1 MTEKHEFQVGCQ
13 KILEGAWHILKGFII
28 TTLGA
33 LWHSLK
39 SLRTDFL
46 KSKDWYGKAG
56 VLLAI
61 GIIIWIT
68 WNSVTDIYWSGYR
81 RLHSDWY
88 ADHYRSIA
96 AQEAA
101 DFFDLYSQKFIERD
115 CDFMRKVG
123 ADEAMYDKYG
133 RTEYEKGFYDCNN
146 YYKGINAKYYLPI
159 EVEAIIESAN
169 KRRIRGKAIVL
180 RVMEDGRHIAS
191 AQYFELWKVRDW
203 ELWHFNASS
212 RNGSPKIPLE
222 TTTEL

>member
-1 MTEKHEFQVGCQ
+1 
-13 KILEGAWHILKGFII
+13 
-28 TTLGA
+28 
-33 LWHSLK
+33 
-39 SLRTDFL
+39 
-46 KSKDWYGKAG
+46 
-56 VLLAI
+56 
-61 GIIIWIT
+61 
-68 WNSVTDIYWSGYR
+68 
-81 RLHSDWY
+81 
-88 ADHYRSIA
+88 
-96 AQEAA
+96 
-101 DFFDLYSQKFIERD
+101 
-115 CDFMRKVG
+115 
-123 ADEAMYDKYG
+123 MYDKYG

-146 YYKGINAKYYLPI
+146 YYKGINAKYYFPI

>member
-1 MTEKHEFQVGCQ
+1 MHL
-13 KILEGAWHILKGFII
+13 IKGFALS
-28 TTLGA
+28 TLGTIWHVLTS
-33 LWHSLK
+33 LWED
-39 SLRTDFL
+39 LR
-46 KSKDWYGKAG
+46 KAKNGFEMFG
-56 VLLAI
+56 VFVAVVIVGLIA
-61 GIIIWIT
+61 
-68 WNSVTDIYWSGYR
+68 WNSLSDMYWAAYR
-81 RLHSDWY
+81 RMHNSWY
-88 ADHYRSIA
+88 ADHYRNIA
-96 AQEAA
+96 AEEAA

-123 ADEAMYDKYG
+123 ADEAMYDRYG
-133 RTEYEKGFYDCNN
+133 RNEYEKRSYDCNN
-146 YYKGINAKYYLPI
+146 YYKGINAKYYLPV

-212 RNGSPKIPLE
+212 KNGSPKIPLE